1 MPTMGDRLRVGVV
14 GCGLIAQVKHLP
26 ILAELHDRYKV
37 AAVCDLSPEVVD
49 ACRRRHRVPQGFTR
63 WEDLLEQPLDAVWV
77 LTGGRHAPIPAAP
90 APARP
95 PLFV

>member
-26 ILAELHDRYKV
+26 ILSELHDRYEV

-49 ACRRRHRVPQGFTR
+49 ACRRRHQVPQGSPAGRTCWSSHSTR
-63 WEDLLEQPLDAVWV
+63 C
-77 LTGGRHAPIPAAP
+77 GC
-90 APARP
+90 
-95 PLFV
+95 